1 MFTRKQ
7 LIDFEKNI
15 AKIYEEGRIKAPIH
29 LASGNENKLIKIF
42 KDYKEGDWIVSTHRS
57 HYHWLLSGRDPEL
70 LKKQILEGHSMHV
83 VDDKFLT
90 SAIVAG
96 GPPIAL
102 GLALAIK
109 LNGGQDR
116 VWCFVGDA
124 AFACGITQECINYA
138 QGHDLPI
145 IFVKEDNKCCVRA
158 CTADVWGKQKTKK
171 VIKYKYCR
179 TYPHAGTGKYV
190 MF

>member
-1 MFTRKQ
+1 MLTKKQ
-7 LIDFEKNI
+7 LIAFEKGI
-15 AKIYEEGRIKAPIH
+15 AKLYEEGRIKAPIH
-29 LASGNENKLIKIF
+29 LHSGNETKLIKIF
-42 KDYKEGDWIVSTHRS
+42 KDFKEGDWIVSTHRS

-70 LKKQILEGHSMHV
+70 LKKQVLEGNSMHI
-83 VDDKFLT
+83 VDDKFFT

-96 GPPIAL
+96 GAPIAL

-109 LNGGQDR
+109 LRGGQER
-116 VWCFVGDA
+116 VWCFIGDA

-145 IFVKEDNKCCVRA
+145 IFVKEDNQFCVRA
-158 CTADVWGKQKTKK
+158 CTAEVWGKKKTKK
-171 VIKYKYCR
+171 VITYKYKR
-179 TYPHAGTGKYV
+179 TYPHAGSGKYV